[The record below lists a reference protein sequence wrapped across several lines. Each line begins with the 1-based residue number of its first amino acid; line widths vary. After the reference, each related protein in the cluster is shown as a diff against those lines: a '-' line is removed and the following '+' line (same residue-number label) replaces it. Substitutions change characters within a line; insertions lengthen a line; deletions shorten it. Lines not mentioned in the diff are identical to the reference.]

1 MKQKLQY
8 LFLTTNEGGPMEV
21 EAYVSEGIVKAFQ
34 FQFQI
39 RRRPTFVGA
48 KIKVYLITNYLNIRY
63 L

>member
-8 LFLTTNEGGPMEV
+8 LFITTNEGGPMEV
-21 EAYVSEGIVKAFQ
+21 EAYVSEGIVKA
-34 FQFQI
+34 FQI